1 MPTRTPLSRE
11 RVLRTALALADEAG
25 VEALSMRKLAK
36 QLGVEAMS
44 LYNHVASKEDLVS
57 GIVDLVFE
65 EIEPPPAGVDW
76 RTAMRARAVST
87 REALLRHPWANGLLE
102 ARAQPGPANARL
114 HEACLKC
121 LREAGFSLA
130 ETVHAYSI
138 QDSFIYG
145 FALQE
150 RALPDSFED
159 PEVSAQVAARQ
170 IAQVPRRR
178 LPLPHRD
185 AHGAHP
191 GARLRLHG
199 RVRVR
204 ARPDPRRARGPP
216 ARGRRALS
224 TSSPTGARGARAR
237 RRP

>member
-11 RVLRTALALADEAG
+11 RVLRTAIALADEVG
-25 VEALSMRKLAK
+25 VESLSMRKLAK

-44 LYNHVASKEDLVS
+44 LYHHVAGKEDLVS

-65 EIEPPPAGVDW
+65 EIEPPPAGVEW

-159 PEVSAQVAARQ
+159 PAVSAQVAARQ
-170 IAQVPRRR
+170 MAQVPVDAYPYLTEMLTEHIPVHGYDYTAEFEFGLDLILDGLEARR
-178 LPLPHRD
+178 L
-185 AHGAHP
+185 AAG
-191 GARLRLHG
+191 
-199 RVRVR
+199 
-204 ARPDPRRARGPP
+204 GP
-216 ARGRRALS
+216 
-224 TSSPTGARGARAR
+224 
-237 RRP
+237 